1 MGTTVPCSS
10 NSASTGLMPSR
21 APRGKGY
28 GLIVV
33 KREWTDVVVL
43 LAPQGDVMV
52 LLATNEYLDRGHQ
65 MYSFSLGHQSS
76 FCPSI
81 YLGLTN

>member
-10 NSASTGLMPSR
+10 NSARTGLMASR

-43 LAPQGDVMV
+43 LVPQGDVMV
-52 LLATNEYLDRGHQ
+52 LLATDEYLYRLHKKNRI
-65 MYSFSLGHQSS
+65 YLGHLSS
-76 FCPSI
+76 LCPSI